1 MGKHEELIKTDKTL
15 FSEYSYRD
23 WCDYYMSLNAEL
35 PPDKCPV
42 KLSQNEAVNGKYFSR
57 KKGIYFSRNAANY
70 FPEFA
75 AFYFPEFMLF
85 YIKPAGV

>member
-42 KLSQNEAVNGKYFSR
+42 KLSQNEAECYKEALEKLR
-57 KKGIYFSRNAANY
+57 KERAENPGVPINY
-70 FPEFA
+70 DMPKSSWFD
-75 AFYFPEFMLF
+75 
-85 YIKPAGV
+85 